1 MKMNDSNGCSMCKN
15 GEERYES
22 CKIMRRKMCQYD
34 YRTEDGKLFSCVKP
48 TLEQCRIARDA
59 WLKKK
64 DLVMEE
70 GKKINVA
77 KERFDLIH
85 KCLERY
91 YILLAPSKNKL
102 QDMMDIDFSRVNV
115 WKLIQFDNANFL
127 HDMNGIFRHI
137 DRKNECLK
145 DCFVPRAGL
154 MQEKDLKENMDIKQT
169 EESSEM
175 SM

>member
-1 MKMNDSNGCSMCKN
+1 MVMNDNNGCSICKN

-22 CKIMRRKMCQYD
+22 FTMMRRKMCQYD
-34 YRTEDGKLFSCVKP
+34 YRTEAGELFSCVKP

-64 DLVMEE
+64 ESIQDKEQ
-70 GKKINVA
+70 
-77 KERFDLIH
+77 ERFELINQ
-85 KCLERY
+85 CLTRY
-91 YILLAPSKNKL
+91 YNLNAPSKNRL
-102 QDMMDIDFSRVNV
+102 QDLMDIDFSRVNV

-145 DCFVPRAGL
+145 DCFVPRAGF
-154 MQEKDLKENMDIKQT
+154 MKEKDLKENMDIKQT